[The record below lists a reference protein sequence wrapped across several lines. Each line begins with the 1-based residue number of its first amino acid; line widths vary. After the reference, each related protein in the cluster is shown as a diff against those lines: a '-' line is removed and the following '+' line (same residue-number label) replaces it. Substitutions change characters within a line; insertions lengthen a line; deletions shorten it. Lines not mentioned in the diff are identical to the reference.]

1 MNIAL
6 ITNDFLPISG
16 GITNVMVNLSNKL
29 NEQGEKV
36 FIFNKTC
43 NNEDKLYFKILSND
57 NSLSG
62 IVIHNIK
69 FFYFLIYLFFKILF
83 SFKGIKF
90 KDKLKLA
97 FFYCFYLKFIVRRI
111 VSIKN
116 LVSYFKKFKI
126 DIILSGTS
134 SIPLLYSYILSK
146 WFNIP
151 IISIAHGDD
160 FLIRY
165 PCKIKTHIFQN
176 IQKIIVTNR
185 IMKNLFLKI
194 YEVNSNKIMVIHLG
208 VDIENSEV
216 KESISELRDRFNFD
230 QKLFIILTVSRFH
243 PRKGF
248 ETILKALKQ
257 IIDEKENIAIKYLI
271 IGAGEEQKNIES
283 LISKLKLEKYVII
296 LGSVD
301 DNLKNQYYK
310 LSDIFI
316 LIPQLSK
323 NSIEGFGIVFIEAN
337 YFKLPVIGSY
347 TGGTKIAIL
356 DGKTGFLIK
365 PKDELILKEKIMLLY
380 NNKQLCYD
388 LGEYGHKRV
397 LEFFDW
403 KKNALIYN
411 KVLKEAIEEYYS
423 KLPNISEARK
433 TGS

>member
-16 GITNVMVNLSNKL
+16 GITNVMLNLSKNL
-29 NEQGEKV
+29 TEQGEKV

-43 NNEDKLYFKILSND
+43 NNEKKLYFKILSNA

-62 IVIHNIK
+62 ILIHNIK
-69 FFYFLIYLFFKILF
+69 FFNFLIYLFFKILL
-83 SFKGIKF
+83 SFKGIRL

-111 VSIKN
+111 ISIKN
-116 LVSYFKKFKI
+116 LVSYFKRFKI

-134 SIPLLYSYILSK
+134 GIPLLYSYILSK

-165 PCKIKTHIFQN
+165 PCKLKTHIFQN

-194 YEVNSNKIMVIHLG
+194 YEVNSNKIIVIHLG

-216 KESISELRDRFNFD
+216 KESISELRA
-230 QKLFIILTVSRFH
+230 KLNISPNDFIILTVSRLY

-248 ETILKALKQ
+248 KTILKALKL
-257 IIDEKENIAIKYLI
+257 IIDEEENISIKYLI

-283 LISKLKLEKYVII
+283 LISKFKLENFVTI

-310 LSDIFI
+310 LSDLFI
-316 LIPQLSK
+316 LTPQLSK
-323 NSIEGFGIVFIEAN
+323 SSIEGFGIVFIEAN
-337 YFKLPVIGSY
+337 YFKLPVIGSDS
-347 TGGTKIAIL
+347 GGAKIAIL

-365 PKDELILKEKIMLLY
+365 PKDELSLKEKIMLLY
-380 NNKQLCYD
+380 NNEQLRYD

-403 KKNALIYN
+403 KKNALIYDQ
-411 KVLKEAIEEYYS
+411 VLKEAIEENYS
-423 KLPNISEARK
+423 KLINISKARK